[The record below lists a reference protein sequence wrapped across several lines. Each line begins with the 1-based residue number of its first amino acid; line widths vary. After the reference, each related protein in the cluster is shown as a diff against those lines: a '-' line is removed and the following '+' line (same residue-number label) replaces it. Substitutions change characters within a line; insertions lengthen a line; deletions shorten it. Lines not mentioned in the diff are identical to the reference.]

1 MQKNPRVVYVGNLDE
16 EVTEALIYENFVPF
30 GDIRNIEIP
39 KDPISQ
45 QSRGFAFVEFDEE
58 NDAAHAIFNKHN
70 AIIRDRAIVVEPSR
84 PTRPKELL
92 NKPIW
97 ADEDYYQ
104 KYYNSE
110 QPSKHLA

>member
-1 MQKNPRVVYVGNLDE
+1 MRRNPRMIYVGNIGE
-16 EVTEALIYENFVPF
+16 ETDSNMLLELFVPF
-30 GDIRNIEIP
+30 GDIKNIEIP

-45 QSRGFAFVEFDEE
+45 QTRGFAFVEFEE
-58 NDAAHAIFNKHN
+58 EEDAKHAIFNKHN
-70 AIIRDRAIVVEPSR
+70 SLIGDRAIVVEASR

-104 KYYNSE
+104 KYFNPPESNS
-110 QPSKHLA
+110 

>member
-1 MQKNPRVVYVGNLDE
+1 MRRNPRMVYVGNIGDDTDYNKLFE
-16 EVTEALIYENFVPF
+16 LFLPF
-30 GDIRNIEIP
+30 GDIKNIEIP

-45 QSRGFAFVEFDEE
+45 QSRGFAFVEFEE
-58 NDAAHAIFNKHN
+58 EEDAKHAIFNKHN
-70 AIIRDRAIVVEPSR
+70 SLIGEKAIVVEASR

-104 KYYNSE
+104 KYFNTE
-110 QPSKHLA
+110 N